1 MPSARGRRGRDRE
14 SAFASTPGWRYAFR
28 MTASTERSAFR
39 VFVAAISV
47 AILLS
52 FTVMS
57 AIMSLRAESLIRQVE
72 LERARSIFGT
82 LVLAR
87 RWNAGYGGVWVPKTA
102 GVESNPWLANPDVET
117 AAGTFTKRNPALM
130 TREISE
136 IATGETGFRFHITSL
151 KPLNPGNVP
160 DAFER
165 EALGEFELRQTE
177 EDWRIEELDDEPT
190 FRFMGAL
197 LTEESCLSCHA
208 VQGYKVGDVRGGI
221 SVSFPIGAM
230 ETARLRDLRLA
241 LGVSGALG
249 LGLVALFLSLV
260 RALRRK
266 LDELRRELREQAVLD
281 PLTGLYNRRWLMERL
296 SEEFAKSR
304 RTNQNLSLAIG
315 DLDWFKLVNDQLG
328 HPAGD
333 AALKAL
339 ACILKEGVR
348 PYDLVARIGGEEFI
362 VVLPATE
369 LSGAMALC
377 ERLRAT
383 VEETLA
389 ARAGFHERRTTISF
403 GVATRQDSDELPDA
417 LLARAD
423 AALYRAKSAGRNR
436 VESAAEP
443 GPPEPDGPVRG

>member
-1 MPSARGRRGRDRE
+1 MSSG
-14 SAFASTPGWRYAFR
+14 
-28 MTASTERSAFR
+28 TERSAFR

-57 AIMSLRAESLIRQVE
+57 VVMSLRAEAMIRQVE

-102 GVESNPWLANPDVET
+102 GVESNPWLVDPDVET
-117 AAGTFTKRNPALM
+117 AAGVFTKRNPALM

-136 IATGETGFRFHITSL
+136 IATTRTGFRFHITSL
-151 KPLNPGNVP
+151 EPLNPGNAP

-165 EALGEFELRQTE
+165 EALGGFELRLTD
-177 EDWRIEELDDEPT
+177 EDWRVEELDGEPT

-197 LTEESCLSCHA
+197 LTEQSCLACHE

-230 ETARLRDLRLA
+230 EAARIRDLRLA
-241 LGVSGALG
+241 LGTSGALG
-249 LGLVALFLSLV
+249 LGLVVLFLALV

-266 LDELRRELREQAVLD
+266 LDELRRELREQAVID
-281 PLTGLYNRRWLMERL
+281 PLTGLHNRRWLMERL
-296 SEEFAKSR
+296 AEEFAKSR
-304 RTNQNLSLAIG
+304 RTNQSLSLAIG

-339 ACILKEGVR
+339 ACILREGVR
-348 PYDLVARIGGEEFI
+348 PYDLVARFGGEEFI
-362 VVLPATE
+362 VVLPATDPA
-369 LSGAMALC
+369 GAMALC
-377 ERLRAT
+377 ERLRVA
-383 VEETLA
+383 VEGTLA
-389 ARAGFHERRTTISF
+389 TRAGFTGRRITISF
-403 GVATRQDSDELPDA
+403 GVAARLDSDEIPDA

-443 GPPEPDGPVRG
+443 GPPRRDGPDRD